1 MKKFKYY
8 SLLLFTGLIMIGM
21 ASCKRNDGERVPI
34 STDKTKPG
42 VITNIKVAN
51 YNGGAF
57 ITYDLPNSDNIL
69 YVLAKYQIRNGVS
82 RETKSSYYTDT
93 VNVEGFAKE
102 GDYDVTLYTVS
113 RANVSSDPVKVTVHP
128 LIPPYL
134 SIEGSSSIAADFGGV
149 NVKALNPLKK
159 EIGLIVV
166 AYDKST
172 NAMEVQDQH
181 YTKSDTIDYSVRG
194 YNTNLRDFGVYI
206 TDRFGN
212 ISDTLK
218 KAISPLFE
226 ILLDKG
232 KFSPYNLSSD
242 TEIGY
247 GWVLTNLWDG
257 KTDGSSA
264 GWHTNPGHTAPFVG
278 TFNVGASYKLS
289 RFTLWER
296 PDDGSNK
303 YAYGHG
309 NPKVFSLWG
318 SNVSSPKDAQLPVS
332 AAVGAVVGDWINLGN
347 FRYPNPP
354 SGLPAVAHNS
364 ADNAFVLAGVN
375 FNFSLAAPPVHFIRF
390 AVSESWSG
398 GNFAHAMEISL
409 YGQPQ

>member
-8 SLLLFTGLIMIGM
+8 SLLLFTGLIMIGI
-21 ASCKRNDGERVPI
+21 ASCKKNDGERVPI

-69 YVLAKYQIRNGVS
+69 YVLAKYQIRKGVS

-102 GDYDVTLYTVS
+102 ADYDVTLYTVS

-128 LIPPYL
+128 QIPPYL

-172 NAMEVQDQH
+172 NAMEVRDQH

-194 YNTNLRDFGVYI
+194 YGTDLRNFGVYV

-226 ILLDKG
+226 TLLDKG

-257 KTDGSSA
+257 KTDGSSS
-264 GWHTNPGHTAPFVG
+264 GWHTNPGHTAPFVC

-303 YAYGHG
+303 YAFGHG
-309 NPKVFSLWG
+309 NPKIFSLWG

-332 AAVGAVVGDWINLGN
+332 AAVGTVVGDWTNLGN

-354 SGLPAVAHNS
+354 SGLPPVAHNS

-390 AVSESWSG
+390 AVGESWSG